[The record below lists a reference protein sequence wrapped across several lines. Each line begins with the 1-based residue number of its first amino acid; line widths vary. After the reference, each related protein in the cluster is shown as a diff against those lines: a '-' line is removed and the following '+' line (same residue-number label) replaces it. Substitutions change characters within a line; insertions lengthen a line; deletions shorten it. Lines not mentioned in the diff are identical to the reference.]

1 MQNPSGKRN
10 RFMQNPSGK
19 RNRLARMLQSGGP
32 TATRQGGER
41 IELRFFTR
49 LSTIFGG
56 APRVPRAATLT

>member
-32 TATRQGGER
+32 TATRQGG
-41 IELRFFTR
+41 
-49 LSTIFGG
+49 S
-56 APRVPRAATLT
+56 A